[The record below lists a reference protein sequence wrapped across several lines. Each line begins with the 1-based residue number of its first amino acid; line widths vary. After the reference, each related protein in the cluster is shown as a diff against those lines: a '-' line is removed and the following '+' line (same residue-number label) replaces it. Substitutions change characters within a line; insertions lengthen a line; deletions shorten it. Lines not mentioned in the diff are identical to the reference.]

1 MSTRELPCTT
11 RQSDFQGWNACYLE
25 NGMIRLIA
33 IPDIGGRIMAYDLG
47 PYAYLFVDPNLAG
60 KLFSAEENQ
69 GDGTLAAWNNYGGD
83 KTWPAP
89 QGWESDEEWH
99 GPPDP
104 VLDTGRYTLN
114 ELSGDGSHARVRMT
128 SPPDHRTGVQII
140 RQVTIRAGT
149 SRVELDLTF
158 RNVKERPIRWSI
170 WDVVQLRAER
180 QQPDGSL
187 THEPG
192 CVMTVPLNP
201 ASRFAEGYHVM
212 FGDPDNPQWQASTEQ
227 GLFQAPYMWQ
237 IGKVG
242 LDSDGGWIAFSN
254 SAEGY
259 GFAKTFTYEPG
270 GEYPDNGSTVE
281 VWTIGAGQVANLNYE
296 DSDIYL
302 MEAEVLSPLR
312 TIQPGET
319 TTFQLEWGACRCGG
333 VIRSVSEAGIIVEP
347 LRLQVQNGDYRHISG
362 EFGVF
367 DTADLLLR
375 WLNDDNQV
383 IDSLPLGS
391 VDPMSSLSLDR
402 MVRVPAG
409 AATVELVTIAHIDST
424 QRQLTSLTIE

>member
-1 MSTRELPCTT
+1 MSSSPHCIT
-11 RQSDFQGWNACYLE
+11 RQADFRGWNACYLE
-25 NGMIRLIA
+25 NGMIRLVA
-33 IPDIGGRIMAYDLG
+33 VPDIGGRIMAYDLG
-47 PYAYLFVDPNLAG
+47 PYAYLFVDPTLAG
-60 KLFSAEENQ
+60 EVFSIEENQ
-69 GDGTLAAWNNYGGD
+69 GDGSLAAWKNYGGD

-89 QGWESDEEWH
+89 QGWDTDEQWH

-114 ELSGDGSHARVRMT
+114 ELSGDGDYARVRMT

-140 RQVTIRAGT
+140 RQVTICAGT

-158 RNVKERPIRWSI
+158 RNVKDHPIRWSI

-180 QQPDGSL
+180 LEADDSL

-201 ASRFAEGYHVM
+201 RSRFADGYQVM
-212 FGDPDNPQWQASTEQ
+212 FGDVDNPQWQANPQ
-227 GLFQAPYMWQ
+227 AGLFQAPYMWQ

-242 LDSDGGWIAFSN
+242 LDSDGGWVGFSN
-254 SAEGY
+254 TAEGY
-259 GFAKTFTYEPG
+259 AFAKTFTYEPN

-281 VWTIGAGQVANLNYE
+281 VWTIGAGQVQNLNYE

-312 TIQPGET
+312 TIAPGQT
-319 TTFQLEWGACRCGG
+319 TTFRIEWGACRCGNVIQDVSAAG
-333 VIRSVSEAGIIVEP
+333 VVAQP
-347 LRLQVQNGDYRHISG
+347 LRLEAQNGDYRHMCG

-367 DTADLLLR
+367 DTADLYLR
-375 WLNDDNQV
+375 WLDASGAI
-383 IDSLPLGS
+383 IDSLALGS
-391 VDPMSSLSLDR
+391 VDPLSSVTLDR
-402 MVRVPAG
+402 MVRVPVG
-409 AATVELVTIAHIDST
+409 AASVELVTIAHIDK
-424 QRQLTSLTIE
+424 QERRLAAQVAE